1 MASARRPRRRG
12 SRRDY
17 ATVLLTNATATSSP
31 AYCKDAV
38 VFNSQQCGG
47 FTTDTARFAAAG

>member
-1 MASARRPRRRG
+1 M
-12 SRRDY
+12 
-17 ATVLLTNATATSSP
+17 LLTNATATSSP